1 MMLIKQILLILSRI
15 GVTGSQSGLRTP
27 AHLVPASGHETPLH
41 YATEGTPANF
51 SRCDSL
57 SSLDTD
63 DEVHGRRGKGYF
75 SNRFVALFVD
85 LILVF
90 TLICNQDFKP

>member
-1 MMLIKQILLILSRI
+1 MFVIIHFFKTMFIEEIIILYRI

-27 AHLVPASGHETPLH
+27 AHLVSASGHETPLH

-57 SSLDTD
+57 SSLGTD
-63 DEVHGRRGKGYF
+63 DEVHDRRG
-75 SNRFVALFVD
+75 NIFVTIFLFVRFIV
-85 LILVF
+85 LQIV
-90 TLICNQDFKP
+90 